1 MLCSTLSICYPL
13 TSFFFGKP
21 ITRELLIANPW
32 HCLTETRKID
42 CFYTFFD
49 NGESCKTENGEELIL
64 DWKLSPEG
72 ILEFIDDIEPPL
84 RFEVKCL
91 GNQMIV
97 FKYPDSLTGLVLFTE
112 EKAKEVLIPFL
123 N

>member
-1 MLCSTLSICYPL
+1 MFDFINQLSVDII
-13 TSFFFGKP
+13 FFGKV

-32 HCLTETRKID
+32 YCLDETRKINSY
-42 CFYTFFD
+42 YTFFED
-49 NGESCKTENGEELIL
+49 GTSVKTENGEEYEL
-64 DWKLSPEG
+64 DCKLTPEG
-72 ILEFIDDIEPPL
+72 ILEFIDDIDPPL

-97 FKYPDSLTGLVLFTE
+97 FKYPGDNMTGLVLFTE

>member
-1 MLCSTLSICYPL
+1 MFDFINQLSVDII
-13 TSFFFGKP
+13 FFGKV

-32 HCLTETRKID
+32 YCLDETRKIN
-42 CFYTFFD
+42 FYYTFFED
-49 NGESCKTENGEELIL
+49 GTSVKTENGEEYEL
-64 DWKLSPEG
+64 DWKLTPEG
-72 ILEFIDDIEPPL
+72 ILEFIDDIDPPL

-97 FKYPDSLTGLVLFTE
+97 FKYPGDNMTGLVLFTE

>member
-1 MLCSTLSICYPL
+1 MFDFINLLSVDII
-13 TSFFFGKP
+13 FFGKV

-32 HCLTETRKID
+32 YCLDESRKID
-42 CFYTFFD
+42 CYYTFRED
-49 NGESCKTENGEELIL
+49 GTSSKTEKGEVYEL
-64 DWKLSPEG
+64 DWKLSSEG
-72 ILEFIDDIEPPL
+72 ILEFIDDLDPPL

-112 EKAKEVLIPFL
+112 EKAKEILIPFL

>member
-1 MLCSTLSICYPL
+1 MFEYTNQLSMDII
-13 TSFFFGKP
+13 FFGKK
-21 ITRELLIANPW
+21 ISRELLIANPW

-42 CFYTFFD
+42 AYYSFFED
-49 NGESCKTENGEELIL
+49 GTSVKSENGEELEL
-64 DWKLSPEG
+64 DWRLTPEG
-72 ILEFIDDIEPPL
+72 ILEFIDDIDPPL

-97 FKYPDSLTGLVLFTE
+97 FKYPGDNMTGLVLFTE

>member
-1 MLCSTLSICYPL
+1 MFDFINLLSLDII
-13 TSFFFGKP
+13 FFGKP

-32 HCLTETRKID
+32 HCLTESRKID
-42 CFYTFFD
+42 SFYTFLE
-49 NGESCKTENGEELIL
+49 NGESTKTENGEVFEL

-72 ILEFIDDIEPPL
+72 VLEFIDDIDPPL

-97 FKYPDSLTGLVLFTE
+97 FKYPGNSMTGLVLFTE

>member
-1 MLCSTLSICYPL
+1 MFDFINLLSVDII
-13 TSFFFGKP
+13 FFGKP

-42 CFYTFFD
+42 CFYTFYE
-49 NGESCKTENGEELIL
+49 NGTSTKTENGEEHEL

-72 ILEFIDDIEPPL
+72 VLEFIDDIDPPL

-97 FKYPDSLTGLVLFTE
+97 FKYPEGNMSGLVLFTE

>member
-1 MLCSTLSICYPL
+1 MFEYINQLSMDII
-13 TSFFFGKP
+13 FFGKQ
-21 ITRELLIANPW
+21 ISRELLLANPW

-42 CFYTFFD
+42 CYYSFFED
-49 NGESCKTENGEELIL
+49 GTSIKTENGEEYEL
-64 DWKLSPEG
+64 DWILTPEG
-72 ILEFIDDIEPPL
+72 ILEFIDDIDPPL

-91 GNQMIV
+91 GNQIIV
-97 FKYPDSLTGLVLFTE
+97 FKYPGDNMTGLVLFTE